1 MRGPGDRVRNLC
13 LAATAALAL
22 ATPWVAGC
30 SSCGK
35 PDGPPPG
42 EAPAALEE
50 KVAAPDDLLADG
62 VALTPNATWG
72 RLQRGVGGA
81 LGLMPQTAG
90 AVMCSLAGVDLAMG
104 PEVDGTSPVYFAF
117 AGDVEAPSW
126 IVVAKLVE
134 LRKARGVL
142 LESETAKY
150 TGRDEGSLTVL
161 TPKGGGAGVGG
172 GVGVGVTR
180 SGYLVVAKDAATL
193 TRLGPYATRNLP
205 REAPPKAPV
214 HVEVRPKAL
223 AGRLRPLL
231 ERRWQATMAELLDSD
246 AKQRSAH
253 GGRAPDFAEPRAIVA
268 VADGLVQRRLGA
280 IGAIEKLS
288 VDLDATDEDLH
299 IAAELEGAR
308 DAGDGGLTPM
318 TVGATTPLLDAPK
331 DSIAALLTR
340 SAPEERAADAK
351 DIEVALLT
359 TLGPRLPEAE
369 ATKLRAAIGGFARG
383 RGDALTLV
391 ALGGERKAKGLVLR
405 TPVGAKDSEIAR
417 RSVSDAAGLLR
428 APAFKDPLRLKKV
441 QRTTGEAKGVGKCD
455 VLEVLIE
462 GKGKLP
468 DTKLGLAW
476 EAEGGVLCAALG
488 DDPLELVT
496 RASRPEQKLSDEKT
510 LAAYVEALGKE
521 ASFVLLGQP
530 FLVDQSKPVPTAPA
544 VLAWGSRG
552 EAPVPKRWVR
562 VDVSDRVLRELMK
575 KQLGF

>member
-1 MRGPGDRVRNLC
+1 MRGPGDRVLNLC

-22 ATPWVAGC
+22 AAPALAGC

-50 KVAAPDDLLADG
+50 KVPAPDDLLADG

-72 RLQRGVGGA
+72 RIQRGVGGA
-81 LGLMPQTAG
+81 LGLMPQTTG
-90 AVMCSLAGVDLAMG
+90 SVMCSLAGVDLAMG
-104 PEVDGTSPVYFAF
+104 PEIDGTSPVYFAL
-117 AGDVEAPSW
+117 AGEVEAPAW

-150 TGRDEGSLTVL
+150 TGREEGSLTVL
-161 TPKGGGAGVGG
+161 TPKGGAAGAAAP
-172 GVGVGVTR
+172 VGVGITR
-180 SGYLVVAKDAATL
+180 SGYFVVAKDAATL
-193 TRLGPYATRNLP
+193 TRLAPYATRTLP
-205 REAPPKAPV
+205 RESPPRAPV

-231 ERRWQATMAELLDSD
+231 ERRWQATMSELLESD
-246 AKQRSAH
+246 AKMRSAH
-253 GGRAPDFAEPRAIVA
+253 GGRAPDFAEPKAIVA

-280 IGAIEKLS
+280 LGAIEKLG
-288 VDLDATDEDLH
+288 VDLEASDEDVH
-299 IAAELEGAR
+299 IAAELVGEE
-308 DAGDGGLTPM
+308 GDGGLSPM
-318 TVGATTPLLDAPK
+318 TVGSTSPLLDVPK
-331 DSIAALLTR
+331 DAIAALLTR

-351 DIEVALLT
+351 DIEAALLT

-369 ATKLRAAIGGFARG
+369 AAKLRSAIGGFARG

-405 TPVGAKDSEIAR
+405 TPVSAKDAELAR
-417 RSVSDAAGLLR
+417 RSVSDAADLLR

-441 QRTTGEAKGVGKCD
+441 ARTTGDAKGVGKCD

-476 EAEGGVLCAALG
+476 EAEGGMLCAALG
-488 DDPLELVT
+488 DDPLELVA

-544 VLAWGSRG
+544 VLAWGARG
-552 EAPVPKRWVR
+552 ETRATRRWVR
-562 VDVSDRVLRELMK
+562 LDVSDRVLRELMK
-575 KQLGF
+575 KQLGL